1 MLYEHDLCKTGDNL
15 SKMLPLD
22 IKNKRRGVSV
32 YVCFS
37 RMLEI
42 LVQTLNEMK
51 LFKVN
56 HLSHLLINCN
66 GLIFFFLHALVSCM
80 HLSIS

>member
-1 MLYEHDLCKTGDNL
+1 M
-15 SKMLPLD
+15 
-22 IKNKRRGVSV
+22 

-37 RMLEI
+37 RMLEN